1 MTTNNE
7 NQSSTKILK
16 DLEEL
21 KVNLDPQLIADL
33 KTMSQ
38 NSGLSVD
45 ELVAVA
51 VKRFRTHHADYMGI
65 DLDYP

>member
-1 MTTNNE
+1 MKTQSY
-7 NQSSTKILK
+7 NQGELA
-16 DLEEL
+16 EL
-21 KVNLDPQLIADL
+21 KVNIEKQLTEDL
-33 KTMSQ
+33 EKMSE

-51 VKRFRTHHADYMGI
+51 IKRFRTHHADYMGI